1 MFDISIEQRD
11 LMKALEYLEPTVGKN
26 ANNLG
31 DNCLSMRTTGNGSI
45 EMYTTNTVEFTKLEA
60 IVAMGGN
67 TQDLAPYVD
76 FKRFKAIISSIPE
89 NEVVSLKANVND
101 LFINF
106 ALKKTPIK
114 LVGCINGM
122 ISLPT
127 NQFPSATMVTIPK
140 AFMDQA
146 TNNVCS
152 IITDNTSTPIY
163 NCMRIYTTGMNVEV
177 TALDVTNKRTFAQS
191 GTATGNNP
199 TQEIWIEANKF
210 KKSLKIFE
218 DYNELEFNMDANM
231 ICVTAT
237 DMNPYSWMQKTRG
250 MITNI
255 TYWSRR
261 LSGVFPTNI
270 RASFNPPPTEFSEI
284 SKEELLN
291 CFTRIKAIEDKTVN
305 NGIIDFEINGNNAI
319 ISMNS
324 AYGDIEDCITT
335 ENSVSKSFKTSLKY
349 ESLSTIMKTFESDS
363 FKIAELPNRP
373 NNYVIKSGNASE
385 IMFAVP
391 GMINSNPTP

>member
-76 FKRFKAIISSIPE
+76 FKRFKTIISSIPE

-114 LVGCINGM
+114 LVGCVNGM
-122 ISLPT
+122 MSLPT
-127 NQFPSATMVTIPK
+127 NQFPSATMVTVPK
-140 AFMDQA
+140 AFIDQA

-163 NCMRIYTTGMNVEV
+163 NCMRIYTAGMNVEV

-191 GTATGNNP
+191 GAATGNNP
-199 TQEIWIEANKF
+199 TQEILVEANKF

-237 DMNPYSWMQKTRG
+237 DMIPYSWMQKTKG

-385 IMFAVP
+385 IMFTVP
-391 GMINSNPTP
+391 GMINSNSTP